1 MKKNKLLSKPNR
13 STFVDTSTELGNALI
28 KDNRSKAKC
37 YPMIQ
42 DEAHILFD
50 PEKEKFI
57 TAWQRRE
64 RGKSS

>member
-1 MKKNKLLSKPNR
+1 MKKNKLLSNPDR
-13 STFVDTSTELGNALI
+13 SPFVDPNTDLGNALI
-28 KDNRSKAKC
+28 RANRSKARC